1 MEPRWRGGAF
11 GLEALVSQIAAT
23 RAESIA
29 PEGPPTTA
37 LAWAGAISPATKRH
51 RRSRGDAVPCR
62 CFARA
67 WR

>member
-1 MEPRWRGGAF
+1 MGRASDL
-11 GLEALVSQIAAT
+11 GLGFRIAAT
-23 RAESIA
+23 AARGIG

-37 LAWAGAISPATKRH
+37 LAWAEAMRSATKRH

-62 CFARA
+62 CFVRA